1 MPKKSFI
8 DAIEVKKPCSENW
21 DEMTGNEK
29 VRFCSH
35 CSKSVN
41 NISEMSR
48 KEAMRLVRRSEG
60 RLCVRYE
67 VHPKTHLPVFS
78 AKFGRIA
85 RQTGVA
91 AGVLG
96 ASLALANG
104 VYA

>member
-8 DAIEVKKPCSENW
+8 EAVEVKKPCSESW
-21 DEMTGNEK
+21 DEMTGNQK

-41 NISEMSR
+41 NISEMTR

-67 VHPKTHLPVFS
+67 VHPKTNAPIFS
-78 AKFGRIA
+78 ERLSQIA

-91 AGVLG
+91 AGVL
-96 ASLALANG
+96 SWMP
-104 VYA
+104 